1 MVTINEKKL
10 KNIKNGDTLYM
21 VHQNV
26 EDVYVIDEVVVDRTR
41 TYQDETYDD
50 DTHKLLSVEI
60 VPVVEFSLGDVKFQ
74 FSFRKYNEDKTSIMA
89 SPIYGQPRNH
99 ITHSDSFHVFTT
111 NDEAKRYVITM
122 LQTSIQ
128 ETTKYR
134 DKIQQKIN
142 KLNNNLNLFI
152 ITETI
157 KLIQE
162 VENNDSQDEWIDN
175 EKIFNKEFINYLA
188 EKAIGDISYIIED
201 VNNTSQRMFL
211 GYINV
216 TKILDK
222 DNRILLKYV
231 YNDDVSTA
239 KWIDDSNYAISYNS
253 YSESGYML
261 LPTNQYNVYFLMFYK
276 E

>member
-1 MVTINEKKL
+1 MENKELLKL
-10 KNIKNGDTLYM
+10 VIETGQDFLAKYFFNNIDYNLQSQEFKNM
-21 VHQNV
+21 
-26 EDVYVIDEVVVDRTR
+26 DE
-41 TYQDETYDD
+41 
-50 DTHKLLSVEI
+50 LLE
-60 VPVVEFSLGDVKFQ
+60 KFQ
-74 FSFRKYNEDKTSIMA
+74 KYVESN
-89 SPIYGQPRNH
+89 
-99 ITHSDSFHVFTT
+99 
-111 NDEAKRYVITM
+111 
-122 LQTSIQ
+122 
-128 ETTKYR
+128 
-134 DKIQQKIN
+134 
-142 KLNNNLNLFI
+142 

-188 EKAIGDISYIIED
+188 EKAIGDTSSIIED
-201 VNNTSQRMFL
+201 VNNTSQRVFL

-239 KWIDDSNYAISYNS
+239 KWLDSSNYAISYNS

>member
-1 MVTINEKKL
+1 MKNNELLKL
-10 KNIKNGDTLYM
+10 
-21 VHQNV
+21 
-26 EDVYVIDEVVVDRTR
+26 VIETG
-41 TYQDETYDD
+41 QDFLAEYFFNNFDY
-50 DTHKLLSVEI
+50 
-60 VPVVEFSLGDVKFQ
+60 DVKSQEFKNMDELLEKFQ
-74 FSFRKYNEDKTSIMA
+74 KYVESN
-89 SPIYGQPRNH
+89 
-99 ITHSDSFHVFTT
+99 
-111 NDEAKRYVITM
+111 
-122 LQTSIQ
+122 
-128 ETTKYR
+128 
-134 DKIQQKIN
+134 
-142 KLNNNLNLFI
+142 

-162 VENNDSQDEWIDN
+162 VENNDSQDECIDN

-188 EKAIGDISYIIED
+188 EKAIGDTSSIIED

-211 GYINV
+211 GYVNV

-239 KWIDDSNYAISYNS
+239 KWLDDSNYAISYNS